1 MGIPI
6 LSQLGI
12 KTLLIVRW
20 PSPNMILTAVLPF
33 LRSLNLEL
41 YDFVVPS
48 VGFRFFLVSAPTK
61 LHMPQSS
68 GRKVYGMTWNLP
80 CDNHLPCHIPTP
92 IFGPHHKWWRPNC
105 PPFLSSC
112 RALGQEKSISL
123 GKPMPWFRKIET
135 KSLATYKSSKFM
147 DLPCFFQKYPK
158 FMISFGKKSCYL
170 RRSRI
175 LRIRDHRSLAPGVF
189 KVSQIK
195 VRSWSQINQVP
206 GLVNIQKTMENHNF

>member
-1 MGIPI
+1 
-6 LSQLGI
+6 
-12 KTLLIVRW
+12 
-20 PSPNMILTAVLPF
+20 MILWFHLLVSDFSSSRPRPNCTCPSLRVEKSMEWLEICHVITISLATSQLPF
-33 LRSLNLEL
+33 LGLIINGEDQIVPL
-41 YDFVVPS
+41 FV
-48 VGFRFFLVSAPTK
+48 
-61 LHMPQSS
+61 
-68 GRKVYGMTWNLP
+68 
-80 CDNHLPCHIPTP
+80 
-92 IFGPHHKWWRPNC
+92 
-105 PPFLSSC
+105 SSC

-147 DLPCFFQKYPK
+147 DLPCFQKYPK

-206 GLVNIQKTMENHNF
+206 GLVNIHKTMENHHF